1 MSTITIGN
9 GTANAYTQ
17 TGDLTGDIS
26 IVTAGGV
33 ANISGSGVIIIPVG
47 TTAQRPASPVNGMVR
62 YNTNLNI
69 LEGYANNTWVG
80 FI

>member
-9 GTANAYTQ
+9 GAANAYTQ
-17 TGDLTGDIS
+17 TGDLTGDLS

-33 ANISGSGVIIIPVG
+33 ANTAVVGGINIPVG
-47 TTAQRPASPVNGMVR
+47 TTAQRPASPVNGMIR
-62 YNTNLNI
+62 YNTNINI

>member
-9 GTANAYTQ
+9 GEANAYTQ

-26 IVTAGGV
+26 FVTAGGV
-33 ANISGSGVIIIPVG
+33 ANVATIGAVIVPVG
-47 TTAQRPASPVNGMVR
+47 TTAQRPSSPVNGMIR
-62 YNTNLNI
+62 YSTTNNV

-80 FI
+80 FL